1 MKNIYDVIRQK
12 ESDIQQI
19 QKELEALR
27 LAARL
32 LTDDTKVDLDAP
44 KPMRMAAA
52 ATPSIKTDAEV
63 MLSAPVRQ
71 FP

>member
-32 LTDDTKVDLDAP
+32 LTDDVKVDIEA

-52 ATPSIKTDAEV
+52 ATPSIKTDSEV
-63 MLSAPVRQ
+63 ILSAPVRQ